1 MLFLSAFVWSISTFC
16 LPMVGH
22 VSVVPLTVG
31 IIVTQVL
38 TGAAQGELYSSCVK
52 DLHQISLLILNEFN
66 PLQPGVA
73 FLYLLKTLE
82 NL

>member
-1 MLFLSAFVWSISTFC
+1 
-16 LPMVGH
+16 MVGH

-38 TGAAQGELYSSCVK
+38 TGAAQGELYSSYVK